1 MRCGLAG
8 TPRYQFSAELNGRR
22 EFQMKVKVLSFVQ
35 FACLFFLVISSV
47 LDTVWKTKVL
57 ANKCS
62 KAKIIEP
69 LHAVK
74 TNWKHYLVTENMRD
88 HNARTAFA
96 TLENIPSFCSEWIL
110 TKLRQPVLKDQHT
123 ERKRRKSL
131 TFKSCPRKL
140 TKRGQNIE
148 RTAKLGCG

>member
-8 TPRYQFSAELNGRR
+8 TPRYQFSAKLNGRR
-22 EFQMKVKVLSFVQ
+22 EFQMKVKVLSSLQ

-69 LHAVK
+69 LSAVK
-74 TNWKHYLVTENMRD
+74 TNWKHYENGK
-88 HNARTAFA
+88 
-96 TLENIPSFCSEWIL
+96 EVGP
-110 TKLRQPVLKDQHT
+110 
-123 ERKRRKSL
+123 
-131 TFKSCPRKL
+131 
-140 TKRGQNIE
+140 
-148 RTAKLGCG
+148 